1 MRAADPEHELAEV
14 GRAAAGQHLARL
26 GDLERVADGGARAAS
41 PWPSARR
48 PSGRPARTPMSRMR
62 TASSRAEARSGMNA
76 PSPTFTSSRI
86 ASAPA
91 ASFLDITE
99 AAIRPGAGTVP
110 VTSRSA

>member
-1 MRAADPEHELAEV
+1 MRAADPSTSSRKSPGPPPASISHDSATSSALPT
-14 GRAAAGQHLARL
+14 AA
-26 GDLERVADGGARAAS
+26 
-41 PWPSARR
+41 PSGESMAV
-48 PSGRPARTPMSRMR
+48 SSQTVGRPARTPMSRMR

-110 VTSRSA
+110 VTSLSA